1 MTPEFA
7 PLVRARLLALAKKR
21 GLNTLVL
28 NRHLSDEQK
37 RRVRSVARRS
47 DLRAVQLRRRACE
60 REVTLCA
67 VVARTPAAAE
77 QLSRSRHVDI
87 VVLRLRGPKPVPRLT
102 GRYVRAASGTASA
115 RLLLLPTLRPRHF
128 ARASWRRA
136 TSAVAD
142 VSSVDLGVRPSGRS
156 SRRAV
161 RLFLGV
167 LPPPPGAVVFRGDFE
182 TGNIAQ
188 WTWGA
193 QCANT
198 GVSSTGSWVRGTI
211 SVQSEL
217 VGQGSYGARYDLP
230 AAANAYTA
238 CETLSKRRIGL
249 GSDDY
254 YGLMVRF
261 PSDWR
266 EPSSARWGLSLAQLN
281 FERIWGAPVLVA
293 AHAHH
298 IALVMQSG
306 LCKGGPHEHAW
317 LRLLQRPKWERRAH
331 DRSAGA
337 ARAWGLA

>member
-1 MTPEFA
+1 M
-7 PLVRARLLALAKKR
+7 
-21 GLNTLVL
+21 
-28 NRHLSDEQK
+28 
-37 RRVRSVARRS
+37 
-47 DLRAVQLRRRACE
+47 
-60 REVTLCA
+60 
-67 VVARTPAAAE
+67 
-77 QLSRSRHVDI
+77 
-87 VVLRLRGPKPVPRLT
+87 
-102 GRYVRAASGTASA
+102 
-115 RLLLLPTLRPRHF
+115 
-128 ARASWRRA
+128 
-136 TSAVAD
+136 
-142 VSSVDLGVRPSGRS
+142 
-156 SRRAV
+156 
-161 RLFLGV
+161 
-167 LPPPPGAVVFRGDFE
+167 FRGDFE

-217 VGQGSYGARYDLP
+217 VGQGSYGARFDLP

-281 FERIWGAPVLVA
+281 FERIWGAPVMVA

-306 LCKGGPHEHAW
+306 LCKGVRTSTPGCAYSSGPNGNVAPMTAVPAPLALGVWHELIVHVRW
-317 LRLLQRPKWERRAH
+317 TIRLLRDHR
-331 DRSAGA
+331 
-337 ARAWGLA
+337 GLAPPARRG